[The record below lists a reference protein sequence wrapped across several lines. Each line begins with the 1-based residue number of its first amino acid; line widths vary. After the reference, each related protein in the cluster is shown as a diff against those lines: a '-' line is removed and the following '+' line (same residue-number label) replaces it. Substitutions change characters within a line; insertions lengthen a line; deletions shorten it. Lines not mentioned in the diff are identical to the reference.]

1 MRRAPRDT
9 EATSR
14 SVTRRAL
21 LMGGGMAA
29 MVAALGAR
37 MRFLGVEQADQF
49 RLLAEENR
57 VSIRLIPPAR
67 GLIQDR
73 NGKLIAGNEQNY
85 RVVITRENAG
95 KTDAEVEDVLN
106 RLSNIIPMTAEDLAD
121 AMKELNPRVN
131 SAFVPITVAERL
143 NWGDFSKVAINAPAL
158 PGVTPESGLSRVY
171 PRDFDFA
178 HVVGYVGP
186 VSEKDLEGLREAQ
199 VETGAPIDPLLMI
212 PKFQIGKIGVEKWM
226 EDTLRGTAG
235 TKRIEVNHVGRVM
248 RELAREEGVKGKDL
262 RLTIDADV
270 QNFVQARLGEES
282 AACVVMDVNNGDII
296 AAVSSPSFDPNLFVR
311 GISSTDYRALT
322 EHDHRPLANKVVQGA
337 YPPGSTFKMVTALA
351 ALEAGVIDE
360 NTVVRCPGYIEMGGI
375 RFNCWKRGGH
385 GPVNLK
391 RGLSESCDVFF
402 YDISQRVGI
411 DKMAEMG
418 NKLGLGLRH
427 DLPMSAISAGIMPNK
442 AWKQETKGQDWVI
455 GDTINA
461 SIGQGFVLATP
472 LQLAVMAARI
482 ASGRQVAPRIVHSVN
497 DIAVPIAEVDGI
509 NLDGSKLRAVQMGM
523 YEVMNGPHG
532 TGRGSRIA
540 DPTMQMCGKSGTAQ
554 VRNFSESEKLS
565 GARKNESLPW
575 RLRDHALFVGFAPAD
590 APRYAVSVVVEH
602 GGGGSAVAGPIARD
616 ALLRA
621 LTGGMPPLSAYPES
635 QRGTIETQQNAMQLR
650 KPDGSLPA
658 ESKV

>member
-21 LMGGGMAA
+21 FMGGCMAA
-29 MVAALGAR
+29 TVAALGAR

-57 VSIRLIPPAR
+57 INIRLIPPAR

-106 RLSNIIPMTAEDLAD
+106 RLSHIIPMTAEDLAD
-121 AMKELNPRVN
+121 TMKELNPRVN

-143 NWGDFSKVAINAPAL
+143 SWNDFSKIAINAPAL
-158 PGVTPESGLSRVY
+158 PGVSPEVGLSRVY

-178 HVVGYVGP
+178 HIVGYVGP
-186 VSEKDLEGLREAQ
+186 VSEKDLTELKEKD
-199 VETGAPIDPLLMI
+199 GADNVDPLLLI
-212 PKFQIGKIGVEKWM
+212 PRFQIGKIGVEKWM
-226 EDTLRGTAG
+226 EDTLRGSAG
-235 TKRIEVNHVGRVM
+235 TKRIEVNAVGRVM
-248 RELAREEGVKGKDL
+248 RELDREEGLKGKDL

-311 GISSTDYRALT
+311 GISSADYSALT

-337 YPPGSTFKMVTALA
+337 YPPGSTFKMVTALS

-360 NTVVRCPGYIEMGGI
+360 NTVVHCPGYIEMGGI

-385 GPVNLK
+385 GSVDLK

-402 YDISQRVGI
+402 YDVGQRVGI
-411 DKMAEMG
+411 DKMAETG
-418 NKLGLGLRH
+418 RSLGLGIRH
-427 DLPMSAISAGIMPNK
+427 DLPMSAISEGKMPNK
-442 AWKQETKGQDWVI
+442 AWKQERYGQAWMI

-461 SIGQGFVLATP
+461 SIGQGYVLATP
-472 LQLAVMAARI
+472 LQLAVMASRI
-482 ASGRQVAPRIVHSVN
+482 ASGKQVAPRIIHSVN
-497 DIAVPIAEVDGI
+497 DIEVPISEGEGLGV
-509 NLDGSKLRAVQMGM
+509 DGSKLRAVQMGM
-523 YEVMNGPHG
+523 FEVMNGPHG

-540 DPTMQMCGKSGTAQ
+540 DDTMLMCGKSGTAQ
-554 VRNFSESEKLS
+554 VRNFSVAEKHG
-565 GARKNESLPW
+565 GAIDNKNLPW
-575 RLRDHALFVGFAPAD
+575 RLRDHALFVGFAPAN

-621 LTGGMPPLSAYPES
+621 LTGGIPPISAYPATQHES
-635 QRGTIETQQNAMQLR
+635 MRSLLNDLR
-650 KPDGSLPA
+650 LRLPDGSQPEA
-658 ESKV
+658 SKV

>member
-21 LMGGGMAA
+21 FMGGCMAA

-37 MRFLGVEQADQF
+37 MRFLGVEQADEF

-57 VSIRLIPPAR
+57 INIRLIPPAR

-121 AMKELNPRVN
+121 TMKELNPRVN

-143 NWGDFSKVAINAPAL
+143 SWNDFSKIAINAPAL
-158 PGVTPESGLSRVY
+158 PGVSPEVGLSRVY
-171 PRDFDFA
+171 PRDVDFA
-178 HVVGYVGP
+178 HIVGYVGP
-186 VSEKDLEGLREAQ
+186 VSEKDLTELKEKEGADN
-199 VETGAPIDPLLMI
+199 VDPLLLI
-212 PKFQIGKIGVEKWM
+212 PRFQIGKIGVEKWM
-226 EDTLRGTAG
+226 EDTLRGSAG
-235 TKRIEVNHVGRVM
+235 IKRIEVNAVGRVM
-248 RELAREEGVKGKDL
+248 RELDREEGLKGKDL

-311 GISSTDYRALT
+311 GISSADYSALT

-360 NTVVRCPGYIEMGGI
+360 NTTVRCPGFIEMGGI

-385 GPVNLK
+385 GPVDLK
-391 RGLSESCDVFF
+391 RGLAESCDVFF
-402 YDISQRVGI
+402 YDVGQRVGI
-411 DKMAEMG
+411 DKMAETG
-418 NKLGLGLRH
+418 HKLGLGMRH
-427 DLPMSAISAGIMPNK
+427 DLPMSAISEGKMPNK
-442 AWKQETKGQDWVI
+442 AWKQERYGQAWVI

-461 SIGQGFVLATP
+461 SIGQGYVLATP
-472 LQLAVMAARI
+472 LQLAVMASRI
-482 ASGRQVAPRIVHSVN
+482 AAGKQVVPRIIHSVN
-497 DIAVPIAEVDGI
+497 DIAVPVTEVEG
-509 NLDGSKLRAVQMGM
+509 LGVDGSKLRAVQMGM
-523 YEVMNGPHG
+523 FEVMNGQRG

-540 DPTMQMCGKSGTAQ
+540 DDSMQMCGKSGTAQ
-554 VRNFSESEKLS
+554 VRNFSDAEKRS
-565 GARKNESLPW
+565 GATKNEALPW
-575 RLRDHALFVGFAPAD
+575 RLRDHALFVGFAPAN

-621 LTGGMPPLSAYPES
+621 LTGSIPPISAYPAAQHE
-635 QRGTIETQQNAMQLR
+635 TIKNMLNDLR
-650 KPDGSLPA
+650 LRLPDGTQPA
-658 ESKV
+658 ASKV